1 MRPSGN
7 GRFCDHCQKT
17 VIDFSGCSDEE
28 LYAFFSKQKD
38 TVCGRFRV
46 SQTRRHINIPPQ
58 PHSQLY
64 KMVVAFGL
72 TLVFTQGT
80 YAQTNAPLVPTMQVN
95 AKDSV
100 KAGSNPGVVIADSV
114 TLRIS
119 DIVHQEI
126 YSMGAVPPNIAVIPK
141 VWVTNSVYTFSN
153 PLNGKVPLPKQI
165 KGITIPKL
173 RKP

>member
-1 MRPSGN
+1 
-7 GRFCDHCQKT
+7 
-17 VIDFSGCSDEE
+17 
-28 LYAFFSKQKD
+28 
-38 TVCGRFRV
+38 
-46 SQTRRHINIPPQ
+46 
-58 PHSQLY
+58 
-64 KMVVAFGL
+64 MVVAFGL